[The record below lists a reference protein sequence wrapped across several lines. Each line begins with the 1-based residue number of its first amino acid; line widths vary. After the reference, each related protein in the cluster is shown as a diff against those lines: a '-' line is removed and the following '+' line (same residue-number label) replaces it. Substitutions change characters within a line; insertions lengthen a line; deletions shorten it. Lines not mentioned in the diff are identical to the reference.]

1 MEYTCTLIDNPI
13 MNMQN
18 EKSRYKGLT
27 TRRRDGFM
35 GEKQIILPR
44 KLLKERIEDDP
55 LLNSLYITLIGYFPK
70 ASYHYRE
77 RRWGCR
83 DNILFYCV
91 DGKGWY
97 ENKSGYCEIKAN
109 EFVILPATD
118 KYLRYGAH
126 AEDPWS
132 LYWVHF
138 CGTKIPHFNQIYN
151 LDQFLTPTV
160 LRLDERRISLWE
172 EMYNTLEMGYS
183 LDNLSY
189 ANFCLYHYVAS
200 FIFRN
205 HNFSSFQKKDDN
217 IITKA
222 ILFMREN
229 LDKRLWVDDIAEKF
243 SYSASHFSSL
253 FKKQTGFAPLDYFIH
268 LKMQKA
274 CQLLDLSDMKVKDI
288 AAFIGYDDPYFFNRI
303 FNKVIGMSPSEYR
316 KTNKS

>member
-1 MEYTCTLIDNPI
+1 
-13 MNMQN
+13 
-18 EKSRYKGLT
+18 
-27 TRRRDGFM
+27 
-35 GEKQIILPR
+35 
-44 KLLKERIEDDP
+44 
-55 LLNSLYITLIGYFPK
+55 
-70 ASYHYRE
+70 
-77 RRWGCR
+77 
-83 DNILFYCV
+83 V

-97 ENKSGYCEIKAN
+97 ENKSGYREIKAN

-138 CGTKIPHFNQIYN
+138 CGAKIPHLNSTYN
-151 LDQFLTPTV
+151 LEQFLTPTF
-160 LRLDERRISLWE
+160 LHPDEKRNSLWE

-189 ANFCLYHYVAS
+189 ANFCLYHFIAS

-205 HNFSSFQKKDDN
+205 HNFSRFQNKDDN
-217 IITKA
+217 IITQA

-229 LDKRLWVDDIAEKF
+229 LDKRLWIDEIAFKF

-253 FKKQTGFAPLDYFIH
+253 FRKQTGFAPLDYFIH

-274 CQLLDLSDMKVKDI
+274 CQLLNLTEMKIKDVS
-288 AAFIGYDDPYFFNRI
+288 AFIGYDDPYFFNRI
-303 FNKVIGMSPSEYR
+303 FNKEMGMSPSEYR
-316 KTNKS
+316 RTNKY